1 MSDKPGTPASTAGT
15 PAPRMSPTLGG
26 SFVRTGTFR
35 DSPAP
40 PQPASKARMTC
51 SPELVGGAL
60 ASQNGLGL
68 LMPAKSI
75 ERSAMAWG
83 SKDGRDAPARARRLA
98 GRALREPANHSMA
111 AAAGNDGPPRHPMAG
126 ARQNAGFPASSSSTA
141 SASWNW
147 RFIAAG
153 SR

>member
-1 MSDKPGTPASTAGT
+1 MSSMLLKPTMRCPPTSIEPKRLEVSTIG
-15 PAPRMSPTLGG
+15 SPSVFHT
-26 SFVRTGTFR
+26 
-35 DSPAP
+35 AP

-147 RFIAAG
+147 RFIAAV